1 MSGELGKP
9 VDVGQHEVL
18 ERKLLL
24 DLLTGAEMQVR
35 VQNFH
40 DGVYKNGYLHQ
51 GNFRCNLISNI
62 LNRVTGLEIPR
73 KNNCLVT

>member
-1 MSGELGKP
+1 MGKP
-9 VDVGQHEVL
+9 VDVGLHAVL

-24 DLLTGAEMQVR
+24 DLTAGAEVLVR

-51 GNFRCNLISNI
+51 GNFRCNLNY
-62 LNRVTGLEIPR
+62 LQYLE
-73 KNNCLVT
+73 

>member
-1 MSGELGKP
+1 MSGEMGKP
-9 VDVGQHEVL
+9 VGVGQHAVL

-24 DLLTGAEMQVR
+24 DLAPGAEVQVR

-51 GNFRCNLISNI
+51 GSFRCNLISNI
-62 LNRVTGLEIPR
+62 LNRVTAQDI
-73 KNNCLVT
+73 KKK